1 MQRLGFAARQTL
13 VLAAST
19 MTTLALAPKTVILV
33 RHGAVNREAAAL
45 TPDGLYGGDV
55 DVPLSERGEAEAR
68 AAAQFVA
75 DNFGSK
81 VTSVFASPMKRAMY
95 GAERTVEALGA
106 SMDVEARE
114 AFREVK
120 RGDWVDKSI
129 EQVSK
134 EYPGEDMQRFL
145 DDYDFNPAGGGE
157 SVNEVQAR

>member
-1 MQRLGFAARQTL
+1 MQRLGFAAGQTL

-95 GAERTVEALGA
+95 GAERTVEALGK
-106 SMDVEARE
+106 SMDCLLYTSPSPRDGLLSRMPSSA
-114 AFREVK
+114 
-120 RGDWVDKSI
+120 
-129 EQVSK
+129 
-134 EYPGEDMQRFL
+134 
-145 DDYDFNPAGGGE
+145 
-157 SVNEVQAR
+157 